1 MAAYL
6 LKMTREGSDKIRQRF
21 IPAWLTNLRL
31 LWWISTEGACGA
43 WCLWSTMGNS
53 WGYDA
58 LLPPE
63 CGDAMGHWDLPLP
76 GSWSCHDRAHAQ
88 HVKACIPI
96 KFHQLFIT
104 AIIVTIF
111 NRMRCERCKAF
122 KDPIGLFS
130 IRILL
135 RRASVYGENVKVG
148 ASEPIIWV
156 YRLLLCTLGTIV
168 PNLNWLTETAIC
180 CQYGFC

>member
-1 MAAYL
+1 MSSFVWVCAPLNKQMWPSQPIHIFKHLLIYACPCVAAYL
-6 LKMTREGSDKIRQRF
+6 LKMRREGSDKIRQRF

-76 GSWSCHDRAHAQ
+76 GSRSCHDRAHAQ

-104 AIIVTIF
+104 TIIVTIF
-111 NRMRCERCKAF
+111 NRMRREA
-122 KDPIGLFS
+122 L
-130 IRILL
+130 
-135 RRASVYGENVKVG
+135 
-148 ASEPIIWV
+148 
-156 YRLLLCTLGTIV
+156 
-168 PNLNWLTETAIC
+168 
-180 CQYGFC
+180 